1 MRQAFIISALPLCKS
16 ARLKGL
22 PMNFCR
28 MLSALCFLLIPFAMN
43 GQQSEQPASAGADQ
57 TAETNFRQ
65 LADRYFDEAY
75 FKFNPTAGTSAGFHQ
90 YDTLL
95 EDFSKKAIAAR
106 GAALHRYQ
114 AIFEQ
119 VDASKLAPTSQ

>member
-1 MRQAFIISALPLCKS
+1 MRLCIWLAL
-16 ARLKGL
+16 AMTL
-22 PMNFCR
+22 PPP
-28 MLSALCFLLIPFAMN
+28 A
-43 GQQSEQPASAGADQ
+43 QQY
-57 TAETNFRQ
+57 
-65 LADRYFDEAY
+65 DRFFDDYY

-106 GAALHRYQ
+106 VAALHRYQ

-119 VDASKLAPTSQ
+119 ADASKLMVKLSNERWNIFIGVVCCH